1 MVILVANT
9 GQYNPP
15 DSLHPFG
22 LLDVTGLSWKISPP
36 FQSWF
41 LRMPGINELA
51 VWLPLGQLHMLHLRL
66 RKSTV
71 TLTQLQQPQPQPPRH
86 SAPSRSSR
94 MVRAQREIAQAFGQF
109 ADARGV
115 KLRVG
120 VAMPKPGAG
129 WLCHEKG
136 KEKR

>member
-1 MVILVANT
+1 
-9 GQYNPP
+9 
-15 DSLHPFG
+15 
-22 LLDVTGLSWKISPP
+22 
-36 FQSWF
+36 
-41 LRMPGINELA
+41 MPGINELA

>member
-22 LLDVTGLSWKISPP
+22 LLDVTGLSWNISPP
-36 FQSWF
+36 FQLWF

-66 RKSTV
+66 RKSTSTYLNFNNHNRNHHV
-71 TLTQLQQPQPQPPRH
+71 TPHRAAAAEW
-86 SAPSRSSR
+86 SVPSEKSR
-94 MVRAQREIAQAFGQF
+94 KPLGSLLM
-109 ADARGV
+109 
-115 KLRVG
+115 RVG
-120 VAMPKPGAG
+120 
-129 WLCHEKG
+129 
-136 KEKR
+136 